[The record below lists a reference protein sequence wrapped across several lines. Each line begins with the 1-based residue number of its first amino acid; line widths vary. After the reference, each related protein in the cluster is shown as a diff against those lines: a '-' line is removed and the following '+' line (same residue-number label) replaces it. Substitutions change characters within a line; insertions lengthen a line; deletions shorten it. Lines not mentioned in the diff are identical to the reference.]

1 MLYRARR
8 VALLPALPTIPNHSG
23 VFVKSLLLALAC
35 LLSFPAFAQTE
46 VKAAETP
53 TQQIE
58 AVVEAFRTA
67 IIDKDKERFV
77 KLFLHENITWQ
88 DVTSDANLQRIR
100 EKRPEAAKVRFDPKD
115 NYLSF
120 IDGIVS
126 DKEKSEEKFRN
137 VKIDTD
143 GDIASVYF
151 DYTFN
156 QDGRETNHGEEAWH
170 LVKTDDGWKIVSV
183 IWSMNWTPA
192 PRK

>member
-1 MLYRARR
+1 MK
-8 VALLPALPTIPNHSG
+8 S
-23 VFVKSLLLALAC
+23 KSLLLALAC
-35 LLSFPAFAQTE
+35 LLSFPALAQTE
-46 VKAAETP
+46 VKAAVTP

-67 IIDKDKERFV
+67 IIDKDKARFV

-88 DVTSDANLQRIR
+88 DVTGDANLQRLR
-100 EKRPEAAKVRFDPKD
+100 QKRPEATKVKVDPKD

-126 DKEKSEEKFRN
+126 DKDRSEEKFRN

-151 DYTFN
+151 DYSFHSN
-156 QDGRETNHGEEAWH
+156 DRETNHGKEAWH
-170 LVKTDDGWKIVSV
+170 LVNTDDGWKIVSV
-183 IWSMNWTPA
+183 IWSMNWNPA
-192 PRK
+192 PK